1 MDGLA
6 KERKRIARA
15 LYDLFRRYGRDCR
28 GNVAAMAALLI
39 VPLVGL
45 FALGGEVSSWYT
57 INRSLQNASDAAAIA
72 AATNGDYTHQDS
84 GGLYMY
90 QREARAVATRYG
102 YTSGSNSA
110 VVTPAT
116 VNCPNDATKT
126 CFQVTVSRTV
136 PLLLTRAM
144 SAFGFAGNA
153 NGGNSQLL
161 SAVAIATSQGGG
173 NTTFCITA
181 LGGTVSSGITTNGA
195 PKSDLSGCSV
205 ASNGDATCNGSNLN
219 ADSGY
224 AYYADNNCGKVTN
237 SNHGT
242 KFTDDLDYN
251 RYTASARSN
260 DVSPCGG
267 TFGQESNNKQTKLS
281 GGTYALSALPGV
293 KTSASGNY
301 VYCGDL
307 QLTGNVTISNAGTG
321 ALVIENGQIDMN
333 GNNLTVNNTA
343 VVFSGT
349 NSFTATHIVDDNS
362 HPGNKSVLTISPPA
376 SGPFQGVS
384 MYQDPLL
391 IPTSSPTGLDYAAAG
406 NGPTWNISG
415 MVYLPNSDVT
425 IKGAIN
431 KDGVGACFGLVVKTI
446 SISGTGY
453 IIDHGC
459 NGTGTTLP
467 GIATGIK
474 VALVQ

>member
-1 MDGLA
+1 MGGLT
-6 KERKRIARA
+6 KEKTLNRA
-15 LYDLFRRYGRDCR
+15 LGRLFHRYWRNQR

-45 FALGGEVSSWYT
+45 FALGGEVSTWYT
-57 INRSLQNASDAAAIA
+57 MNRSLQNASDAAAIA

-90 QREARAVATRYG
+90 QREANAVAARYG

-110 VVTPAT
+110 VVTPTT
-116 VNCPNDATKT
+116 VPCPDDATKT
-126 CFQVTVSRTV
+126 CFQVTISRTV
-136 PLLLTRAM
+136 PLLLTRIM
-144 SAFGFAGNA
+144 SGFGFTGNA
-153 NGGNSQLL
+153 NNGDAQLL
-161 SAVAIATSQGGG
+161 SAMAIATSAGGG
-173 NTTFCITA
+173 TTTFCITA
-181 LGGTVSSGITTNGA
+181 LGGTVTSGIQVNGG
-195 PKSDLSGCSV
+195 PKSNLSGCSI
-205 ASNGDATCNGSNLN
+205 ASNGDATCNGSDLN

-251 RYTASARSN
+251 RYTTSARSS

-281 GGTYALSALPGV
+281 GGTYALSALPGS
-293 KTSASGNY
+293 KISASGNT
-301 VYCGDL
+301 VYCGDV
-307 QLTGNVTISNAGTG
+307 QLTGNVTITNAGTG

-376 SGPFQGVS
+376 SGPFQGVA

-391 IPTSSPTGLDYAAAG
+391 VPTSSPTGLDYAAAG

-415 MVYLPNSDVT
+415 MVYLPNSNVT
-425 IKGAIN
+425 IAGAIN
-431 KDGVGACFGLVVKTI
+431 KDGVGACFGLVVNTI